1 MAIGQEL
8 LNVPMGDMIRQMAF
22 AIAEAQIKLDESSIQ
37 VAEIMGGMQT
47 VYDDQDKAAFVDHRV
62 FFGYEYMSGKEAQAY
77 LAIDDALSGGNVGD
91 ALTHLKK
98 ASGAVKDTDE
108 VRVPMRMS
116 MLELG
121 FTPTFY
127 QFVDTIIE
135 VKIAIKITR
144 QSTHST
150 KSSNT
155 LRTETNS
162 KSGSGRGIWSVLGGR
177 SSSNSNN
184 TVQTSQVDAS
194 YQTKYGYSADGA
206 SLLRTKLS
214 PLPPPPILEERIR
227 RMMDAE
233 EKRRQ
238 DKLATPP
245 APAPAPAP
253 APTPAS

>member
-37 VAEIMGGMQT
+37 VAEMMGGLKT
-47 VYDDQDKAAFVDHRV
+47 VYNDEGEVAFDDSRV
-62 FFGYEYMSGKEAQAY
+62 FFGYDTMTLKEAEAY
-77 LAIDDALSGGNVGD
+77 LKIDDALSGGNVAD
-91 ALTHLKK
+91 ALARLKK

-108 VRVPMRMS
+108 VRVPVRMS

-144 QSTHST
+144 ESTYGT

-162 KSGSGRGIWSVLGGR
+162 KSSSGGGIWSFFGG
-177 SSSNSNN
+177 SSNNNSRN

-194 YQTKYGYSADGA
+194 YQAKYGYSAEGS

-233 EKRRQ
+233 EKRRL
-238 DKLATPP
+238 DKLPKP
-245 APAPAPAP
+245 APAPAP
-253 APTPAS
+253 